1 MLEMGIFLLLG
12 IILPESTAFP
22 PNDMFGGRVGQSL
35 HGGGNKQ
42 DDSRGDILKQVC
54 NCKTSVIQGDNS
66 PGIYFVLRDS
76 IPMILFK

>member
-12 IILPESTAFP
+12 VILPKSTAFP

-42 DDSRGDILKQVC
+42 DDSRGDMLS
-54 NCKTSVIQGDNS
+54 NMEKTSV
-66 PGIYFVLRDS
+66 
-76 IPMILFK
+76 

>member
-12 IILPESTAFP
+12 VILPKSTAFP
-22 PNDMFGGRVGQSL
+22 PNDMFGGRVGQSI

-42 DDSRGDILKQVC
+42 DDSRGNMLSKME
-54 NCKTSVIQGDNS
+54 KTRSVIQGDNS